1 VIADAVK
8 EAGRADIGLT
18 NGFRFS
24 PPVAAGPITEADL
37 WNMLPFDARLK
48 SGKASGRQIR
58 MYLEHEMELV
68 FSRDPLG
75 LSGGWGPRPSG
86 MTIVFTAG
94 APQSQRIRDVR
105 IGTAELDPNRTYTI
119 GGCEREGEPMNIICR
134 LQGVED
140 PGYIPGT
147 IHSVLKAYL
156 RVHSPIMP
164 KRGGRVRAIDLPSV
178 VWSQYGVL
186 QKLWNIPGD
195 AAGVAVPGNVH

>member
-1 VIADAVK
+1 V
-8 EAGRADIGLT
+8 
-18 NGFRFS
+18 
-24 PPVAAGPITEADL
+24 
-37 WNMLPFDARLK
+37 RLK
-48 SGKASGRQIR
+48 SGKASGEQIR
-58 MYLEHEMELV
+58 TYLEREMELV

-94 APQSQRIRDVR
+94 APPPQRIKDVR
-105 IGTAELDPNRTYTI
+105 IGTAELDLNRTYTI

-140 PGYIPGT
+140 PNYIAGT
-147 IHSVLKAYL
+147 IHSALKTYL

-164 KRGGRVRAIDLPSV
+164 KREGRVRATDLPRV
-178 VWSQYGVL
+178 VWSQYGLL

-195 AAGVAVPGNVH
+195 AEGVAVPGRVN